1 MRRAR
6 GWLLDAY
13 IAGSEAVLWIK
24 TEDGKSV
31 RLTDRYRPSFYIEL
45 KEDVDLEGLT
55 VALTTHP
62 NIAGIKCEWKYTS
75 LTSEKRKVLRIDVD
89 STKSYRRVLKDLSEI
104 SGIQAFYNIDLPHIQ
119 WYLFWKDL
127 PPTGAIDFSY
137 NERNEIICFEI
148 LDDWQEIKPPP
159 FTSMI
164 FDIEVSSR
172 KLTPD
177 AKTDPISKIVIF
189 DEYLNPVKSL
199 EGGEERLLSEFS
211 KEIERLDPDFLVS
224 DEVDEKISYILERA
238 EAIGLKLKL
247 GREDADRLGL
257 NRLLPYAHMGRVPLN
272 LETFLSVGVA
282 GIVELSRFSLAPPGL
297 AARWPAGKIIDSRQ
311 CYEAVKR
318 GIIIPQSRASSQY
331 VKTARDLVFDDRGS
345 LILSPKTGLHENVG
359 VLDFESMF
367 PNIIVK
373 YNVSYETVSKDGI
386 KAGTIGFLPQIT
398 KKYLERRLYFK
409 HLKKSFPE
417 GSCEW
422 MCASR
427 GRRL

>member
-137 NERNEIICFEI
+137 NERNELICFEI

-211 KEIERLDPDFLVS
+211 KEIERLDP
-224 DEVDEKISYILERA
+224 
-238 EAIGLKLKL
+238 
-247 GREDADRLGL
+247 
-257 NRLLPYAHMGRVPLN
+257 
-272 LETFLSVGVA
+272 
-282 GIVELSRFSLAPPGL
+282 
-297 AARWPAGKIIDSRQ
+297 
-311 CYEAVKR
+311 
-318 GIIIPQSRASSQY
+318 
-331 VKTARDLVFDDRGS
+331 
-345 LILSPKTGLHENVG
+345 
-359 VLDFESMF
+359 
-367 PNIIVK
+367 
-373 YNVSYETVSKDGI
+373 
-386 KAGTIGFLPQIT
+386 
-398 KKYLERRLYFK
+398 
-409 HLKKSFPE
+409 
-417 GSCEW
+417 
-422 MCASR
+422 
-427 GRRL
+427 